1 MNKLLIAFAL
11 LIAFSAYM
19 AKTQKDPDY
28 LDYFSTKDLCK
39 ATIATTMS
47 RDPSIMK
54 IDAEYEGIVYLSY
67 LSDDLS
73 KKWEFKCKIEGNKS
87 IWASLKGRWRDDKL
101 DSKITFKGDDF
112 HLTINEIY
120 PDNSTVIKKYTKS
133 DLNKKTFIP
142 YKLNN

>member
-1 MNKLLIAFAL
+1 MNKLLIALVA
-11 LIAFSAYM
+11 LIAFSIYM
-19 AKTQKDPDY
+19 AKTQKQPDY
-28 LDYFSTKDLCK
+28 LDYFTPEDLCK

-73 KKWEFKCKIEGNKS
+73 KKWEYKCKIDGNKS
-87 IWASLKGRWRDDKL
+87 IWATLKGRWREDKM

-112 HLTINEIY
+112 HLTINETY
-120 PDNSTVIKKYTKS
+120 SDNGVIIKKYSKS

-142 YKLNN
+142 YKLKD